1 MQNRVGV
8 LAVAVVAVIAIIGIY
23 MYTRSPTPPAPV
35 PQQAAAPA
43 APAPAPA
50 APAAQPAPAP
60 PAAQP
65 AAAPAPAAAG
75 PAPQPAAAPAITPL
89 PAAAP
94 ATVAPA
100 GSTETAFT
108 CPKTGG
114 DLVFGGEAK
123 VNSLDMNSS
132 NTISTRNNAMNMFE
146 SLMTRDENYNPIP
159 ELADSMEESPDHLT
173 YTFKLRQ
180 GVKFHNGKDL
190 TTDDVMASFD
200 RYAKLGIE
208 RGNLANVDKWEAPDK
223 YTFVIRMKKAQPT
236 FIEDL
241 SSFSNPIVI
250 YPSEQ
255 KDAEALRLVP
265 IGTGPFQLVEY
276 VADSHVKMK
285 RYDGYK
291 PNTNFKQRT
300 GFGGYKVACVDTVTY
315 RIVTEPGARVAGLET
330 GELMAVEDVPTKAQ
344 AQLKTNKD
352 VVLLPL
358 ENFWIHIML
367 PNTSF
372 PPTDNLAFRK
382 AVQAALDMDEIM
394 DAATDGAYKLN
405 VGFQYPGR
413 AFYTDAGKETY
424 NIKNKELAKKYL
436 QEAGYN
442 GEPLILLTN
451 QDYTSMYNA
460 ALVVSEQLKAVGI
473 NAKLDVVDW
482 PTSVNRQLKER
493 TGWNFFF
500 TGYGTQPALGALATA
515 KFFVPP
521 QTVFYPKND
530 VPDPDLVRLYGDM
543 LGKPDVA
550 DRKAAFADLQ
560 KTVLDRVYAV
570 PFGSLTKVQG
580 TRANV
585 KGFVPFR
592 IPRFANV
599 WIE

>member
-1 MQNRVGV
+1 MAANNRVGV
-8 LAVAVVAVIAIIGIY
+8 LTVAVVAAIAIVGGY
-23 MYTRSPTPPAPV
+23 LYTRDGNQPPAPA
-35 PQQAAAPA
+35 PQQAAAL
-43 APAPAPA
+43 PAPA
-50 APAAQPAPAP
+50 APPAP
-60 PAAQP
+60 PTVQP
-65 AAAPAPAAAG
+65 IAPPQPVAAPTPA
-75 PAPQPAAAPAITPL
+75 PAPQPAAAPAPA
-89 PAAAP
+89 PAADA
-94 ATVAPA
+94 
-100 GSTETAFT
+100 TAFA

-123 VNSLDMNSS
+123 VNSLDQYAS
-132 NTISTRNNAMNMFE
+132 NTISTRNVAMNVYE
-146 SLMTRDENYNPIP
+146 SLMTRDENFNPIL
-159 ELADSMEESPDHLT
+159 ELADSMEESADHLT
-173 YTFKLRQ
+173 YTFKIRE
-180 GVKFHNGKDL
+180 GIKFHNGKDM
-190 TTDDVMASFD
+190 TTEDVMASFD
-200 RYAKLGIE
+200 RYAKIGIE

-241 SSFSNPIVI
+241 SSFSVPIVI
-250 YPSEQ
+250 IPSEQ
-255 KDAEALRLVP
+255 KDAEPLRLET

-276 VADSHVKMK
+276 VADSHVKLK

-291 PNTNFKQRT
+291 PNTQFKERT

-315 RIVTEPGARVAGLET
+315 RIVTESGARVAGLET

-352 VVLLPL
+352 VVLLSL

-424 NIKNKELAKKYL
+424 NIKDKDLAKKYL
-436 QEAGYN
+436 EEAGYK
-442 GEPLILLTN
+442 GEPMILLTN

-460 ALVVSEQLKAVGI
+460 ALVISEQLKAVGI

-500 TGYGTQPALGALATA
+500 TGYGTQPALGALATM

-530 VPDPDLVRLYGDM
+530 VQDPDLLAAYDDM
-543 LGKPDVA
+543 LSKPDIA
-550 DRKAAFADLQ
+550 DRKAAFARMQ
-560 KTVLDRVYAV
+560 KTILERVYAV
-570 PFGSLTKVQG
+570 PFGSLTKVQA

-585 KGFVPFR
+585 KGFAPFR
-592 IPRFANV
+592 IPRFSNV
-599 WIE
+599 WIEG

>member
-8 LAVAVVAVIAIIGIY
+8 LAVAVVAVIAIAGIY
-23 MYTRSPTPPAPV
+23 MYTRNPAPPPPA

-43 APAPAPA
+43 AQPAAPAPA
-50 APAAQPAPAP
+50 APAPAPSAP
-60 PAAQP
+60 PAAPPAAPAVQP
-65 AAAPAPAAAG
+65 TAPPQPVAAPAAPTPAAQTAAAPAAPAAASG
-75 PAPQPAAAPAITPL
+75 A
-89 PAAAP
+89 
-94 ATVAPA
+94 
-100 GSTETAFT
+100 AFT

-123 VNSLDMNSS
+123 VNSLDQYAS
-132 NTISTRNNAMNMFE
+132 NTISTRNVAMNIYE
-146 SLMTRDENYNPIP
+146 SLMTRDENFNPIL

-180 GVKFHNGKDL
+180 GVKFHNGKDM

-241 SSFSNPIVI
+241 SSFSVPIVI
-250 YPSEQ
+250 FPSEQ
-255 KDAEALRLVP
+255 KDAEALRLDPV
-265 IGTGPFQLVEY
+265 GTGPFQVVEY
-276 VADSHVKMK
+276 VADSHVKLK

-291 PNTNFKQRT
+291 PNTNYKERT

-372 PPTDNLAFRK
+372 PPTDNLNFRK

-413 AFYTDAGKETY
+413 AFYSDAGKETY
-424 NIKNKELAKKYL
+424 NIKNKDLAKKYL
-436 QEAGYN
+436 QDAGYN

-500 TGYGTQPALGALATA
+500 TGYGTQPALGALATM

-530 VPDPDLVRLYGDM
+530 VQDPDLVRLYADM
-543 LGKPDVA
+543 LDKPDIA
-550 DRKAAFADLQ
+550 DRKAAFAEMQ
-560 KTVLDRVYAV
+560 KDILERVYAV
-570 PFGSLTKVQG
+570 PFGALTKVQG

-592 IPRFANV
+592 IPRFSNV

>member
-1 MQNRVGV
+1 MQNRIGA
-8 LAVAVVAVIAIIGIY
+8 LAIAVVAVIAIGGIY
-23 MYTRSPTPPAPV
+23 MYTRGPNQPAPPP

-43 APAPAPA
+43 PQPASPAPPAVQPTAPPQPVAAPAPQPAPAPA
-50 APAAQPAPAP
+50 A
-60 PAAQP
+60 
-65 AAAPAPAAAG
+65 AAPAPA
-75 PAPQPAAAPAITPL
+75 
-89 PAAAP
+89 
-94 ATVAPA
+94 V
-100 GSTETAFT
+100 STTAVFT

-123 VNSLDMNSS
+123 VNSLDMYAS

-146 SLMTRDENYNPIP
+146 SLMTRDETYNPIV

-173 YTFKLRQ
+173 YTFKLRE

-190 TTDDVMASFD
+190 TTEDVMASFD
-200 RYAKLGIE
+200 RYAKIGIE

-250 YPSEQ
+250 IPSEQ
-255 KDAEALRLVP
+255 KDAEPLRLET

-285 RYDGYK
+285 RYEGYK
-291 PNTNFKQRT
+291 PNAHFKERT
-300 GFGGYKVACVDTVTY
+300 GFGGYKVACVDTMTY

-358 ENFWIHIML
+358 ENFWVHIML

-372 PPTDNLAFRK
+372 PPTDNLHFRK

-405 VGFQYPGR
+405 VGFQYPDR

-424 NIKNKELAKKYL
+424 NIKDKELAKKYL

-500 TGYGTQPALGALATA
+500 TGYGTQPALGALATM

-530 VPDPDLVRLYGDM
+530 EQDPDLLKGYADM
-543 LGKPDVA
+543 LSQPDIA
-550 DRKAAFADLQ
+550 DRKAAFARMQ
-560 KTVLDRVYAV
+560 KTILERVYAV
-570 PFGSLTKVQG
+570 PFGSLTKVQA

-585 KGFVPFR
+585 KGFQPFR
-592 IPRFANV
+592 IPRFSNV
-599 WIE
+599 WIEG

>member
-8 LAVAVVAVIAIIGIY
+8 LVVAVVAVIAIVGIY
-23 MYTRSPTPPAPV
+23 MYSRNPAPPPPA

-43 APAPAPA
+43 AQPAAPTPAPAPA
-50 APAAQPAPAP
+50 APAVQPTAPPQPVVAPAPAP
-60 PAAQP
+60 
-65 AAAPAPAAAG
+65 APAPAA
-75 PAPQPAAAPAITPL
+75 QTAAAPAA
-89 PAAAP
+89 PAAAS
-94 ATVAPA
+94 
-100 GSTETAFT
+100 GGAFT

-123 VNSLDMNSS
+123 VNSLDMYAS
-132 NTISTRNNAMNMFE
+132 NTISTRNNAMNIFE
-146 SLMTRDENYNPIP
+146 SLMTRDENFNPIL

-180 GVKFHNGKDL
+180 GVKFHNGKDM
-190 TTDDVMASFD
+190 TTEDVMASFD
-200 RYAKLGIE
+200 RYTKIGIE

-223 YTFVIRMKKAQPT
+223 FTFIIRMKKPQPT
-236 FIEDL
+236 FLEDL
-241 SSFSNPIVI
+241 SSFSVPIVI
-250 YPSEQ
+250 IPSEQ
-255 KDAEALRLVP
+255 KDAEPLRLEP

-276 VADSHVKMK
+276 VADSHVKLK

-291 PNTNFKQRT
+291 PNTNYKERT

-372 PPTDNLAFRK
+372 PPTDNVKFRQ

-413 AFYTDAGKETY
+413 AFYSDAGKETY

-530 VPDPDLVRLYGDM
+530 QQDPDLLRLYDDM
-543 LGKPDVA
+543 LSKPDIA
-550 DRKAAFADLQ
+550 DRKAAFAEMQ
-560 KTVLDRVYAV
+560 KDILERVYAV

-585 KGFVPFR
+585 KGFQPFR
-592 IPRFANV
+592 IPRFSNV

>member
-1 MQNRVGV
+1 MASNRVGT
-8 LAVAVVAVIAIIGIY
+8 LATAVVAVIAIGGIY
-23 MYTRSPTPPAPV
+23 LYTRSPNQPVPPAP
-35 PQQAAAPA
+35 PQQAAAPVA
-43 APAPAPA
+43 QPAN
-50 APAAQPAPAP
+50 PAPAP
-60 PAAQP
+60 PAAPAPVAAPAATLPATPQP
-65 AAAPAPAAAG
+65 AAAPAPAASGA
-75 PAPQPAAAPAITPL
+75 
-89 PAAAP
+89 
-94 ATVAPA
+94 
-100 GSTETAFT
+100 AFT
-108 CPKTGG
+108 CPRTGG
-114 DLVFGGEAK
+114 NLVFGGEAK
-123 VNSLDMNSS
+123 VNSLDMYAS

-159 ELADSMEESPDHLT
+159 ELADTMEESPDHLT

-200 RYAKLGIE
+200 RYAKIGIE

-223 YTFVIRMKKAQPT
+223 YTFVIRMKKPQPT

-250 YPSEQ
+250 IPSEQ
-255 KDAEALRLVP
+255 KDAQPLRLEP

-291 PNTNFKQRT
+291 PNTHFKERT

-315 RIVTEPGARVAGLET
+315 RIVIEPGARVAGLET
-330 GELMAVEDVPTKAQ
+330 GELTAVEDVPTKAQ

-372 PPTDNLAFRK
+372 APTDNLNFRK

-436 QEAGYN
+436 KEAGYN

-530 VPDPDLVRLYGDM
+530 EQDPDLLKDYADM
-543 LGKPDVA
+543 LNQPDVA
-550 DRKAAFADLQ
+550 DRKAAFAHMQRTILE
-560 KTVLDRVYAV
+560 RVYAV
-570 PFGSLTKVQG
+570 PFGSLTKVQA

-585 KGFVPFR
+585 KGFQPFR
-592 IPRFANV
+592 IPRFSNV
-599 WIE
+599 WIEG

>member
-1 MQNRVGV
+1 MASNRVGT
-8 LAVAVVAVIAIIGIY
+8 LATAVVAVIAIAGIY
-23 MYTRSPTPPAPV
+23 LYTRNANQPAP
-35 PQQAAAPA
+35 PQQQAAATSAQPATPAPAQPA
-43 APAPAPA
+43 APAPV
-50 APAAQPAPAP
+50 AP
-60 PAAQP
+60 PTP
-65 AAAPAPAAAG
+65 ALPA
-75 PAPQPAAAPAITPL
+75 APQPAAVPAL
-89 PAAAP
+89 AASGTA
-94 ATVAPA
+94 
-100 GSTETAFT
+100 AFT
-108 CPKTGG
+108 CPRTGG
-114 DLVFGGEAK
+114 NLVFGGEAK
-123 VNSLDMNSS
+123 VNSLDMYAS

-146 SLMTRDENYNPIP
+146 SLMTRDENFNPIP
-159 ELADSMEESPDHLT
+159 ELADSMEESADHLT

-200 RYAKLGIE
+200 RYAKIGIE
-208 RGNLANVDKWEAPDK
+208 RGNLSNVDKWEAPDK

-236 FIEDL
+236 FLEDL
-241 SSFSNPIVI
+241 SSFSVPIVI
-250 YPSEQ
+250 IPSEQ
-255 KDAEALRLVP
+255 KDAEPLRLEP

-291 PNTNFKQRT
+291 PNTNYKQRT

-344 AQLKTNKD
+344 VQLKANKD

-358 ENFWIHIML
+358 ENFWVHIML

-372 PPTDNLAFRK
+372 PPTDNLNFRK

-530 VPDPDLVRLYGDM
+530 VPDADLVRLYGDM
-543 LGKPDVA
+543 LSKPDVA

-560 KTVLDRVYAV
+560 KTVLERVYAV

-585 KGFVPFR
+585 KGFQPFR
-592 IPRFANV
+592 IPRFSNV
-599 WIE
+599 SIE

>member
-1 MQNRVGV
+1 MEAKDRTGA
-8 LAVAVVAVIAIIGIY
+8 LAIAVVAVIAVGGIY
-23 MYTRSPTPPAPV
+23 LYTRSANQPAPPAPP

-43 APAPAPA
+43 AQPAAPAPQPAPPAVQPIAPPQPVAAPTPAPAPA
-50 APAAQPAPAP
+50 AAPTPAAS
-60 PAAQP
+60 AA
-65 AAAPAPAAAG
+65 
-75 PAPQPAAAPAITPL
+75 
-89 PAAAP
+89 
-94 ATVAPA
+94 
-100 GSTETAFT
+100 AFT

-123 VNSLDMNSS
+123 VNSLDMYAS
-132 NTISTRNNAMNMFE
+132 NTISTRNNAMNIFE
-146 SLMTRDENYNPIP
+146 SLMTRDENFNPIL
-159 ELADSMEESPDHLT
+159 ELADSMEESPDHLI
-173 YTFKLRQ
+173 YTFKLRE

-190 TTDDVMASFD
+190 TTEDVMASFD
-200 RYAKLGIE
+200 RYAKIGIE

-223 YTFVIRMKKAQPT
+223 YTFVIRMKQAQPT

-241 SSFSNPIVI
+241 SSFSVPIVI
-250 YPSEQ
+250 IPSEQ
-255 KDAEALRLVP
+255 KDAEPLRLEP
-265 IGTGPFQLVEY
+265 IGTGPFRLVEY

-291 PNTNFKQRT
+291 PNTHFKERT

-315 RIVTEPGARVAGLET
+315 RIVTESGARVAGLET

-424 NIKNKELAKKYL
+424 NIKDKDLAKKYL

-493 TGWNFFF
+493 AGWNFFF

-530 VPDPDLVRLYGDM
+530 EQDPDLLKDYADM
-543 LGKPDVA
+543 LSQPDVA
-550 DRKAAFADLQ
+550 DRKAAFARMQQTILE
-560 KTVLDRVYAV
+560 RVYAV
-570 PFGSLTKVQG
+570 PFGSLTKVQA

-585 KGFVPFR
+585 KGFQPFR

-599 WIE
+599 WIEG

>member
-1 MQNRVGV
+1 V
-8 LAVAVVAVIAIIGIY
+8 LAIAVVAVIAIGGIY
-23 MYTRSPTPPAPV
+23 MYTRQPPPP

-43 APAPAPA
+43 PQPASPAPPAVQPTAPQPVAAPTPQPAPAPA
-50 APAAQPAPAP
+50 ASTAA
-60 PAAQP
+60 
-65 AAAPAPAAAG
+65 
-75 PAPQPAAAPAITPL
+75 
-89 PAAAP
+89 
-94 ATVAPA
+94 V
-100 GSTETAFT
+100 FT

-123 VNSLDMNSS
+123 VNSLDMYGS
-132 NTISTRNNAMNMFE
+132 NTISTRNNAMNIFE
-146 SLMTRDENYNPIP
+146 SLMTRNETYDPIP
-159 ELADSMEESPDHLT
+159 ELADSVTESPDYLT
-173 YTFKLRQ
+173 YTFKLRE

-190 TTDDVMASFD
+190 TTEDVIASFD
-200 RYAKLGIE
+200 RYSKIGIE

-223 YTFVIRMKKAQPT
+223 YTFIIRMKKAQPT

-250 YPSEQ
+250 IPSEQ
-255 KDAEALRLVP
+255 KDAEALRLDP

-291 PNTNFKQRT
+291 PNTQFKERT

-358 ENFWIHIML
+358 ENFWVHIML

-372 PPTDNLAFRK
+372 PPTDNLNFRK

-405 VGFQYPGR
+405 VGFQYPDR

-424 NIKNKELAKKYL
+424 NIKDKELAKKYL

-460 ALVVSEQLKAVGI
+460 ALVVSEQLKAAGI

-500 TGYGTQPALGALATA
+500 TGYGTQPALGALATM

-530 VPDPDLVRLYGDM
+530 EQDPDLLAEYANM
-543 LGKPDVA
+543 LSQPDIA
-550 DRKAAFADLQ
+550 DRKAAFARMQ
-560 KTVLDRVYAV
+560 KTILERVYAV
-570 PFGSLTKVQG
+570 PFGSLTKVQA

-585 KGFVPFR
+585 KGFQPFR
-592 IPRFANV
+592 IPRFSNV
-599 WIE
+599 WIEG